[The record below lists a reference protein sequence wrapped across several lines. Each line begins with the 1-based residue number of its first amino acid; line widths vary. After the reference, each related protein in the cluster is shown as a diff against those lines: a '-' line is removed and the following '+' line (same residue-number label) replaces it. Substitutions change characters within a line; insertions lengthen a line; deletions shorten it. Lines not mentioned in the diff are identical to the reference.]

1 MKTKL
6 TLFVAVLAVAL
17 FGTGCASSRVSVID
31 VNDVIGTYEF
41 NDANRDRVQWRMIV
55 HENGSIQRWFNG
67 VLQPPA
73 TWRIEKQYIHISFK
87 NGSKTVCILTANS
100 LKTIKHISANGDE
113 NIGFGKW
120 KLNEYLKVEN

>member
-6 TLFVAVLAVAL
+6 TLFVAVIAVAL
-17 FGTGCASSRVSVID
+17 FGMGCASSRVSVID

-41 NDANRDRVQWRMIV
+41 NDANRDGVQWRMIV
-55 HENGSIQRWFNG
+55 HENGSIQRWSNG

-87 NGSKTVCILTANS
+87 NGSKKVCILTANS
-100 LKTIKHISANGDE
+100 LKTIKHISPNGDE

>member
-6 TLFVAVLAVAL
+6 TLFVAVIAVAL

-55 HENGSIQRWFNG
+55 HENGSIQRWSNG

-87 NGSKTVCILTANS
+87 NVPN
-100 LKTIKHISANGDE
+100 
-113 NIGFGKW
+113 
-120 KLNEYLKVEN
+120 